1 MFKGRVG
8 CGLGVD
14 WIPVIAGLVLINAFL
29 MIWCFT
35 ILNNRMQ
42 IAILTLDK
50 TIAGAIK
57 SVVSEAMTNFTPPE
71 AVNPLQMA
79 LASMLAGS
87 KPPGGATPPLEIL
100 RGTDGKFS

>member
-1 MFKGRVG
+1 M
-8 CGLGVD
+8 D
-14 WIPVIAGLVLINAFL
+14 WMPIIAGLVLINAFL

-50 TIAGAIK
+50 TI
-57 SVVSEAMTNFTPPE
+57 

>member
-8 CGLGVD
+8 CGLGMD
-14 WIPVIAGLVLINAFL
+14 WMPIIAGLVLINAFL

-79 LASMLAGS
+79 LASMLASS